1 MTTPESISHREYKA
15 EPPSP
20 EMLRSLA
27 QVAFAYAS
35 TLSQGMVTK
44 GSQENPVYY
53 LKDFHLKNNQRVG
66 RVARFSRTPLW
77 ELGDEIAFI
86 DHYSFYYSERIEK
99 GVVGT
104 IEESWQAFGYRWNEE
119 NGLLRARRWTEK
131 HPAQGEPRIAAV
143 STADDVMTL
152 TQSLLNRMEEAA

>member
-1 MTTPESISHREYKA
+1 MTTPESIPYREHEA
-15 EPPSP
+15 ELPSP

-35 TLSQGMVTK
+35 TLSQGMVMK

-53 LKDFHLKNNQRVG
+53 LKDFRLKNNQRVG
-66 RVARFSRTPLW
+66 RVARFCRTPLW
-77 ELGDEIAFI
+77 ELGDDMAFI

-99 GVVGT
+99 GTIGT
-104 IEESWQAFGYRWNEE
+104 IDENWQAFGYRWNEE

-131 HPAQGEPRIAAV
+131 HPTQGEPRIAAV

-152 TQSLLNRMEEAA
+152 TQSLLNRLEEAA